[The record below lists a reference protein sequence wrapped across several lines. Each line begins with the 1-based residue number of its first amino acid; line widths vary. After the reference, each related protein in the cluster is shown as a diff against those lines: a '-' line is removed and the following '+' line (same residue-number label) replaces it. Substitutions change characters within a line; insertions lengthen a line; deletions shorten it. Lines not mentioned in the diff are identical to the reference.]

1 MTPVRIVHLSTL
13 HAARDVRIFHKEC
26 RTLSAAGYEVHLV
39 VRKPPDETQE
49 GVRFHAI
56 ESPDEGRVRRMA
68 ARLRGA
74 YRLARGLRADL
85 YHFHDPELIP
95 IGLLLKRHSARV
107 IYDVH
112 EDAPRE
118 ALTLNKRRRIEG
130 AVKFLV
136 WEILEWI
143 ARRMLDGFVC
153 ATPSIAR
160 RFPPERTIVVR
171 NVPRLDEFLSAEGGT
186 EAALP
191 LERERTAIYAGGITE
206 VRGIREMVAA
216 MARVPAEL
224 GVRLALLGTFLPS
237 SLEETLSH
245 QPGWDRVDVLGWQTR
260 DEVVRYLQRARVGLL
275 LFHPKPDHLEALP
288 NKLFEYMAAGLPIVA
303 SAFPLWREIITLC
316 RCGVLVDPLDANA
329 IAEAVTRLIEHPE
342 EAERMGKAGRIAV
355 QERYNWEAEAGQLV
369 DLYERLLHEDH

>member
-118 ALTLNKRRRIEG
+118 ALTLNTVSYTHLR
-130 AVKFLV
+130 AH
-136 WEILEWI
+136 
-143 ARRMLDGFVC
+143 
-153 ATPSIAR
+153 
-160 RFPPERTIVVR
+160 
-171 NVPRLDEFLSAEGGT
+171 
-186 EAALP
+186 
-191 LERERTAIYAGGITE
+191 
-206 VRGIREMVAA
+206 
-216 MARVPAEL
+216 
-224 GVRLALLGTFLPS
+224 
-237 SLEETLSH
+237 ET
-245 QPGWDRVDVLGWQTR
+245 
-260 DEVVRYLQRARVGLL
+260 
-275 LFHPKPDHLEALP
+275 
-288 NKLFEYMAAGLPIVA
+288 
-303 SAFPLWREIITLC
+303 
-316 RCGVLVDPLDANA
+316 
-329 IAEAVTRLIEHPE
+329 
-342 EAERMGKAGRIAV
+342 
-355 QERYNWEAEAGQLV
+355 
-369 DLYERLLHEDH
+369 